1 MWFIGDLKKK
11 TLPRRKTSS
20 APCLQFLL
28 TAVSPQS
35 VWPVKRRR
43 STMLRASEDTQ
54 HVFCMTA
61 APANASHF
69 HLFRNDVWCH
79 IVPNWQPLTARWQ
92 MQLQSSPGRISA
104 EEWPGLSHTS
114 TIMRLHRKMG
124 GKSFNA
130 PPPLP
135 SLLTHFHFDTETARA
150 AEQSRGRQRSGCGG
164 TCTLQG
170 VCMHE
175 PDLTLDDLLWDVLS
189 FYWRLQH
196 PQNDEYPAE
205 PCSCWEL
212 LCVERWQQL
221 PIPGIGGETENAAL
235 FLCTS
240 TWNPFNLSRLCIN
253 RIRSEV

>member
-1 MWFIGDLKKK
+1 MTSGVTSCQTDSLW
-11 TLPRRKTSS
+11 RRDDKCNCNHH
-20 APCLQFLL
+20 P
-28 TAVSPQS
+28 AVSLL
-35 VWPVKRRR
+35 R
-43 STMLRASEDTQ
+43 SGLDCLTL
-54 HVFCMTA
+54 
-61 APANASHF
+61 APSCGCTGRWEESH
-69 HLFRNDVWCH
+69 
-79 IVPNWQPLTARWQ
+79 LT
-92 MQLQSSPGRISA
+92 
-104 EEWPGLSHTS
+104 
-114 TIMRLHRKMG
+114 
-124 GKSFNA
+124 
-130 PPPLP
+130 PPLP
-135 SLLTHFHFDTETARA
+135 SLLTHFNFDTETARA

-175 PDLTLDDLLWDVLS
+175 PDLTLDDLRWDVLS

-240 TWNPFNLSRLCIN
+240 TWNPFNLSRLIN